1 MAMACGKEA
10 KCEKGYIVAKLQGY
24 RVTKV
29 KVAASRCVGTRND
42 GGAVRHTWQFLR
54 GRAP

>member
-1 MAMACGKEA
+1 MACGKKA

-29 KVAASRCVGTRND
+29 KVAAQLKLLAMK
-42 GGAVRHTWQFLR
+42 GGALRHTWQFLR